1 MNKDVDLVNRVRIF
15 LQKMEAGDFI
25 DEEESAFQE
34 LEYAL
39 NGSNEVQLFM
49 QNEYIPSL
57 YRGEKAQ
64 KQQLSYL
71 IHATSR
77 YTTKQ
82 LACSLAQALIRF
94 YCRSDD
100 PEILSAVF
108 QVVSQYRLFEF
119 VTLENEGRSIRFS
132 SDGDTFTV
140 ASESIYRPNRT
151 KMAKLL
157 KEKYTF
163 ILVDDDIPNPQE
175 IQSVVQRLNSAIDLL
190 LQTDHDTLRHDYTLL
205 PLAFGDIRYS
215 PKRSTQLW
223 GSDLGDL
230 VYEEELYR
238 VYQLPL
244 FPLISEDK
252 LSFGNSVLKFG
263 NEGLGCLPS
272 TNIRIVVGE
281 NEFEMGEIQG
291 VIPFNQERKLYL
303 NDVSELVGFLKS
315 QSPNNDIKVVFSYR
329 KYGKYY
335 EYAILSSPVGNW
347 LEDISSQ
354 VVDTALPYE
363 LPLASLDS
371 KNFERLCMWI
381 VEELKTDELAKR
393 FTKVTWLNEDG
404 GGEQGRD
411 VVATEL
417 KSDKMY
423 VFQCKRVEKF
433 GASEIRTELKRFQ
446 SHIQSSPEIKPDV
459 YVLFLSSAITAETKR
474 VGDDLAREIDMEIEY
489 WPKSKID
496 YLVRNNPVV
505 RERFWK
511 QLT

>member
-1 MNKDVDLVNRVRIF
+1 MSTDADLVNRVRLF
-15 LQKMEAGDFI
+15 LQKMEAGDFL
-25 DEEESAFQE
+25 DEEERAFQE

-39 NGSNEVQLFM
+39 DSSNEVQLFM

-57 YRGEKAQ
+57 YGGGKAQ
-64 KQQLSYL
+64 RRQLSYL

-77 YTTKQ
+77 YTTRQ
-82 LACSLAQALIRF
+82 LACSLVQALIRL

-100 PEILSAVF
+100 AEILSAVF
-108 QVVSQYRLFEF
+108 QVVSEYRLFDF
-119 VTLENEGRSIRFS
+119 VSLENEGRSVRFF

-140 ASESIYRPNRT
+140 ASESIRQPNHNRI
-151 KMAKLL
+151 AKLI
-157 KEKYTF
+157 KEKYAL
-163 ILVDDDIPNPQE
+163 ILVQDELPNAQE

-190 LQTDHDTLRHDYTLL
+190 VQNNQNSLQHDYALL
-205 PLAFGDIRYS
+205 PLATGDIRYS
-215 PKRSTQLW
+215 PKKSTLLF
-223 GSDLGDL
+223 GSDLGEL
-230 VYEEELYR
+230 AYEEQLYR
-238 VYQLPL
+238 HYQLPL

-252 LSFGNSVLKFG
+252 LSFENGALKFG

-281 NEFEMGEIQG
+281 NEFEMGETQG
-291 VIPFNQERKLYL
+291 VLPFDEEKKLYL
-303 NDVSELVGFLKS
+303 NDLGELVSFLKN
-315 QSPNNDIKVVFSYR
+315 QSPNIDVKVVFSFR
-329 KYGKYY
+329 KYGRYY
-335 EYAILSSPVGNW
+335 EYAVLSSPVGHW
-347 LEDISSQ
+347 LEEIPSKIADS
-354 VVDTALPYE
+354 ALPYE
-363 LPLASLDS
+363 IPLADLDS
-371 KNFERLCMWI
+371 HNFERLCMWI
-381 VEELKTDELAKR
+381 VEEAKTDELTAR

-411 VVATEL
+411 VIATEL
-417 KSDKMY
+417 KTNRKY

-433 GASEIRTELKRFQ
+433 GVSEIRTELKRFQ
-446 SHIQSSPEIKPDV
+446 VHIQSSPEIKPDV

-511 QLT
+511 QLP